1 MKSVF
6 LAWGPEVS
14 GRAGYCIPGIFA
26 GTSGQT
32 MPPLVNHLEEEAYLF
47 TIILLILKDNVDFLA
62 SPGKRRVNERENEKS
77 RQSRLFIPGI

>member
-1 MKSVF
+1 MLLSALSLMKSVI

-14 GRAGYCIPGIFA
+14 GRADYCIAGVFA

-47 TIILLILKDNVDFLA
+47 TIILLILKDNIDFLA
-62 SPGKRRVNERENEKS
+62 SPGKRRVNERE
-77 RQSRLFIPGI
+77 